1 MSQQL
6 TEKPVPNKHGHHVKV
21 VCADASKSGRKSS
34 NNRIILLTELT
45 MSQQRAVSN
54 SSGLQLAALCWLV
67 FNIHGIAAAQ
77 TDQLGSAADEIT
89 RERQEKERTLSPERN
104 TKWEDRTIYIREHKL
119 LERFTAGVAGVR
131 LKLGGLATN
140 GGFAIGPEYLRSDI
154 GDGRVTFRAAAQA
167 SLRRFQKYDIEV
179 DVPRLGSRL
188 LSLNL
193 YSVHHNYP
201 ELQYYGPGPE
211 SDKTGRSNFRLED
224 TAIDT
229 TLGFHPLR
237 RLTVAGQV
245 GSLQNNVG
253 PGTSKVFISTDNQFT
268 EASTPG
274 ITQQSDFVR
283 YGAFV
288 RYDSRDRPGG
298 PRSGGLYY
306 AQWGRYVDQ
315 TRGLY
320 NHHRV
325 DIESQQFIP
334 LFNARRVIALRGR
347 ATLTDTDGRHK
358 VPFFLQPVVGG
369 SETLRGYRPYRF
381 YGDQALVMTAEYR
394 YEIFSGLDMAVFA
407 DAGKV
412 AERKKDLDFHNL
424 ESSVGFGFRFNVKNN
439 VFLRI
444 DTAFSHEGFQV
455 WFKFNNVFAWG
466 PAKTS
471 SSQGEF

>member
-1 MSQQL
+1 MF
-6 TEKPVPNKHGHHVKV
+6 
-21 VCADASKSGRKSS
+21 
-34 NNRIILLTELT
+34 
-45 MSQQRAVSN
+45 QQRTSLHAFSARLAVSA
-54 SSGLQLAALCWLV
+54 GLLFLAPM
-67 FNIHGIAAAQ
+67 IGAQ
-77 TDQLGSAADEIT
+77 QIDEVGSTADEIT
-89 RERQEKERTLSPERN
+89 RERQEKEKALGPEKN
-104 TKWEDRTIYIREHKL
+104 TKWEDRTLYIREQKL

-140 GGFAIGPEYLRSDI
+140 GGFAVGPEYLRSDVA
-154 GDGRVTFRAAAQA
+154 DGRVTFRAAAQA
-167 SLRRFQKYDIEV
+167 SLRKFQKFDVEIG
-179 DVPRLGSRL
+179 VPRLGSRW
-188 LSLNL
+188 LSLDL

-201 ELQYYGPGPE
+201 QLQYYGAGADSE
-211 SDKTGRSNFRLED
+211 KTGRSNFRLED
-224 TAIDT
+224 TAVDT
-229 TLGFHPLR
+229 TLGFHPAR
-237 RLTVAGQV
+237 RLTIAGQI
-245 GSLQNNVG
+245 GYLQTNVG
-253 PGTSKVFISTDNQFT
+253 PGTNRLFISTDNQFT
-268 EASTPG
+268 EATTPG

-288 RYDSRDRPGG
+288 QYDTRDRPGG

-325 DIESQQFIP
+325 DIETQQFIP

-347 ATLTDTDGRHK
+347 ATLTDTDGSNK

-412 AERKKDLDFHNL
+412 AQRKKDLDFHNL

-466 PAKTS
+466 PVKTS

>member
-1 MSQQL
+1 
-6 TEKPVPNKHGHHVKV
+6 V
-21 VCADASKSGRKSS
+21 
-34 NNRIILLTELT
+34 
-45 MSQQRAVSN
+45 
-54 SSGLQLAALCWLV
+54 
-67 FNIHGIAAAQ
+67 AAQ
-77 TDQLGSAADEIT
+77 
-89 RERQEKERTLSPERN
+89 
-104 TKWEDRTIYIREHKL
+104 
-119 LERFTAGVAGVR
+119 V
-131 LKLGGLATN
+131 
-140 GGFAIGPEYLRSDI
+140 GF
-154 GDGRVTFRAAAQA
+154 
-167 SLRRFQKYDIEV
+167 
-179 DVPRLGSRL
+179 
-188 LSLNL
+188 
-193 YSVHHNYP
+193 
-201 ELQYYGPGPE
+201 
-211 SDKTGRSNFRLED
+211 
-224 TAIDT
+224 
-229 TLGFHPLR
+229 
-237 RLTVAGQV
+237 
-245 GSLQNNVG
+245 LQNNVG
-253 PGTSKVFISTDNQFT
+253 PGASKAFISTDNQFT

-320 NHHRV
+320 NHHRI

-347 ATLTDTDGRHK
+347 ATLTDTDGRHR

-412 AERKKDLDFHNL
+412 AERKKDLDFRNL